1 MYAGSCQWLHSTGVT
16 VGYVMAAGMSHIL
29 LKGGTCQCMA
39 PCHNVIQVNTNN
51 RGGASEASVAT
62 LTGDVDGSSR

>member
-51 RGGASEASVAT
+51 YCTDKFFRLLGMLHNNAC
-62 LTGDVDGSSR
+62 